1 MVHAGRSLLSVEIYD
16 VDLGLTLR
24 NVYLSVECTGG
35 FPGCLE
41 TPLCRKPPPSPG
53 TPPPPPRKMYPLM
66 PIAMHIRSENGTRMQ
81 LRASFL
87 QKCSG
92 GGEIKQGMPSNTP
105 TV

>member
-1 MVHAGRSLLSVEIYD
+1 MLDSILCHAVIVAVKMVHAGRSLLSVEIYD

-53 TPPPPPRKMYPLM
+53 PPPPPPQNVSTDANCHAYK
-66 PIAMHIRSENGTRMQ
+66 
-81 LRASFL
+81 
-87 QKCSG
+87 
-92 GGEIKQGMPSNTP
+92 
-105 TV
+105 V